1 MTSVGMHE
9 AKTRLSQLVQEVEAG
24 GEVVITRH
32 GRPVARLTRIEPRRR
47 SDGFGSMR
55 GKGTVEDL
63 SWEAV
68 LAGDAEL
75 LEMFGLAEP
84 QTAEPRTE

>member
-32 GRPVARLTRIEPRRR
+32 GRVVAKLVAAEPPRRR
-47 SDGFGSMR
+47 SAGFGAMA
-55 GKGTVEDL
+55 GTVPPERL
-63 SWEAV
+63 TSEYWLES
-68 LAGDAEL
+68 DAEVL
-75 LEMFGLAEP
+75 RLFGLDEP
-84 QTAEPRTE
+84 ELADQ